1 MDSRDE
7 SCGCVAIRGIVHANP
22 RLTGANPPATARG
35 MTVIENNPET
45 PEALVAALAARGR
58 AAQRQLALMGDM
70 AKAEALRHAAAALRE
85 DEAAILAAN
94 ARDLAQ
100 GEANGL
106 SAAML
111 DRLRLDPARLAGIA
125 DAVAQ
130 VAALPDPVGQVIDHS
145 MAPSGLALSRVRI
158 PIGLIGI
165 IYESRPNVT
174 ADAAA
179 LCVRAGNAVLLRGGS
194 EAVHSN
200 RAINAA
206 MARGLARGG
215 VPEAAVQLVPD
226 QDRAVVGAML
236 AAAGLLDM
244 IVPRGGK
251 GLVARVQADARV
263 PVLAHLDGIC
273 HTYVHSAADPAMAQ
287 AISVNAKLRRTG
299 ICGAMETLLLDA
311 RFEGSGAVCAAL
323 LDAGC
328 ELRGDARAQALDPR
342 IGAASEDDWGTEYLE
357 AILSVG
363 VVDGIEAAMTHI
375 AAHGSGHTE
384 AIVTDDPHAAERFLA
399 EVDSAIVMVNAS
411 TQFADGGEFGLG
423 AEIGIAT
430 GRLHARGP
438 VALEGL
444 TTYKWQVRGTGQT
457 RP

>member
-1 MDSRDE
+1 MS
-7 SCGCVAIRGIVHANP
+7 ANP
-22 RLTGANPPATARG
+22 QI
-35 MTVIENNPET
+35 VET
-45 PEALVAALAARGR
+45 PEHVIARLARAGR
-58 AAQRQLALMGDM
+58 AAQRTLARLTD
-70 AKAEALRHAAAALRE
+70 AQKSAALHKAAEALRGA
-85 DEAAILAAN
+85 EAGILAAN
-94 ARDLAQ
+94 ARDLAA

-106 SAAML
+106 TKAML
-111 DRLRLDPARLAGIA
+111 DRLKLDSGRLAGIA
-125 DAVAQ
+125 DAVDQ
-130 VAALPDPVGQVIDHS
+130 VADLADPVGQVIDT
-145 MAPSGLALSRVRI
+145 AVRPNGLRLSRVRV

-179 LCVRAGNAVLLRGGS
+179 LCLRSGNAVLLRGGS
-194 EAVHSN
+194 EAVNSN
-200 RAINAA
+200 RAIHAA
-206 MARGLARGG
+206 LVSGLVAAG
-215 VPEAAVQLVPD
+215 VPADAVQLVPT
-226 QDRAVVGAML
+226 QDRAAVGAML
-236 AAAGLLDM
+236 AAAGLIDM

-251 GLVARVQADARV
+251 SLVARVQADARV

-273 HTYVHSAADPAMAQ
+273 HTYVHSAADPEMAR
-287 AISVNAKLRRTG
+287 AVALNAKMRRTG

-311 RFEGSGAVCAAL
+311 RFPASADVVGAL

-328 ELRGDARAQALDPR
+328 ELRGDSRAQALDAR
-342 IGAASEDDWGTEYLE
+342 IVPASANDWDTEYLD
-357 AILSVG
+357 AILSVA
-363 VVDGIEAAMTHI
+363 VVDGLDAALAHI
-375 AAHGSGHTE
+375 ALHSSNHTD
-384 AIVTDDPHAAERFLA
+384 AIVTGDAAAAERFLG

>member
-1 MDSRDE
+1 MSSQPE
-7 SCGCVAIRGIVHANP
+7 
-22 RLTGANPPATARG
+22 AT
-35 MTVIENNPET
+35 IDCD
-45 PEALVAALAARGR
+45 ALVADLARAGR
-58 AAQRQLALMGDM
+58 KAQRVLARMDDA
-70 AKAEALRHAAAALRE
+70 AKAEGLRSAAAGLRRE
-85 DEAAILAAN
+85 GERLIAAN
-94 ARDLAQ
+94 AKDIAA
-100 GEANGL
+100 GEARGL
-106 SAAML
+106 SKAML
-111 DRLRLDPARLAGIA
+111 DRLRLDDKRLEGMAA
-125 DAVAQ
+125 AVEA
-130 VAALPDPVGQVIDHS
+130 VAALPDPVGEVIS
-145 MAPSGLALSRVRI
+145 RSSVPSGLDLSRVRI

-165 IYESRPNVT
+165 VYESRPNVT

-200 RAINAA
+200 RAIHAA
-206 MARGLARGG
+206 FAKGLAEAG
-215 VPEAAVQLVPD
+215 VPAEAVQLMPT
-226 QDRAVVGAML
+226 QEREAVGAML
-236 AAAGLLDM
+236 RAAGLIDM

-251 GLVARVQADARV
+251 GLVERVQNDARV

-273 HTYVHSAADPAMAQ
+273 HTYVHAAAAPEMAV
-287 AISVNAKLRRTG
+287 SVALNAKMRRTG

-311 RFEGSGAVCAAL
+311 SFPAGHDVVAAL

-328 ELRGDARAQALDPR
+328 ELRGDARARAIDRR
-342 IGAASEDDWGTEYLE
+342 IGAASANDWDCEYLD
-357 AILSVG
+357 AILSVA
-363 VVDGIEAAMTHI
+363 VVDGLDAALEHI
-375 AAHGSGHTE
+375 ARHSSGHTD
-384 AIVTDDPHAAERFLA
+384 AIVTSDAAAAERFLA

-444 TTYKWQVRGTGQT
+444 TTYKWVVRGSGQT

>member
-1 MDSRDE
+1 MASLQTSTPPRPAPADTAIASSE
-7 SCGCVAIRGIVHANP
+7 S
-22 RLTGANPPATARG
+22 
-35 MTVIENNPET
+35 
-45 PEALVAALAARGR
+45 PEALVARRARAGR
-58 AAQRQLALMGDM
+58 AAQGRLARMSD
-70 AKAEALRHAAAALRE
+70 AEKAAALISAAGALRA
-85 DEAAILAAN
+85 DEALILAAN
-94 ARDLAQ
+94 ARDLAA

-106 SAAML
+106 SAALL
-111 DRLRLDPARLAGIA
+111 DRLRLTPERLAGIA

-130 VAALPDPVGQVIDHS
+130 VAALPDPVGQTIDE
-145 MAPSGLALSRVRI
+145 AKRPNGLNLRRVRV

-179 LCVRAGNAVLLRGGS
+179 LCLRSGNAVLLRGGS

-200 RAINAA
+200 HAILAA
-206 MARGLARGG
+206 LSRGLA
-215 VPEAAVQLVPD
+215 EAGAPAEAVQLVPT

-236 AAAGLLDM
+236 TAAGLIDM

-251 GLVARVQADARV
+251 SLVARVQADARV

-273 HTYVHSAADPAMAQ
+273 HTYVHAKADPDMAVAIAM
-287 AISVNAKLRRTG
+287 NAKLRRTG
-299 ICGAMETLLLDA
+299 ICGAMETLLLDTA
-311 RFEGSGAVCAAL
+311 FPASGQVVAAL

-328 ELRGDARAQALDPR
+328 ELRGDARACALDPR
-342 IGAASEDDWGTEYLE
+342 ILAASAEDWDTEYLD
-357 AILSVG
+357 AILSVA
-363 VVDGIEAAMTHI
+363 VVDGLEAACAHI
-375 AAHGSGHTE
+375 DAHSSRHTDV
-384 AIVTDDPHAAERFLA
+384 IVTEDAAAADSFIA
-399 EVDSAIVMVNAS
+399 CVDSAIVMVNAS
-411 TQFADGGEFGLG
+411 SQFADGGEFGLG

-444 TTYKWQVRGTGQT
+444 TTYKWVVRGTGQL